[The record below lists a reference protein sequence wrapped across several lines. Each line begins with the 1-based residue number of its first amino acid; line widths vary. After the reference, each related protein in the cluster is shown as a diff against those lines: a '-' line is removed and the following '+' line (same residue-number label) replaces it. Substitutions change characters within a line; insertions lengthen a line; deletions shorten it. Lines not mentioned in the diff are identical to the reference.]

1 MENHCEPANNA
12 RMLIR
17 GQTRGTKVCTT
28 WALLATAIQYTAD
41 HALAFRRVLFIIQ
54 LLYIGS
60 AKHDAGTI
68 DYG

>member
-41 HALAFRRVLFIIQ
+41 HAMAFRRVLFIIQ
-54 LLYIGS
+54 LLRLG
-60 AKHDAGTI
+60 
-68 DYG
+68 

>member
-1 MENHCEPANNA
+1 MESHCEPANNA

-17 GQTRGTKVCTT
+17 GQTRGTMVCTT

-54 LLYIGS
+54 LV
-60 AKHDAGTI
+60 
-68 DYG
+68 

>member
-54 LLYIGS
+54 LL
-60 AKHDAGTI
+60 
-68 DYG
+68 